1 MNTILVVDDDKMN
14 LNNAL
19 RILSAE
25 YKVVPVPSGQVA
37 LKYLE
42 TNTPNLI
49 LLDVLMPDMDGFEV
63 MRHIMA
69 NPTTCAIPVV
79 FLTAD
84 EREDTR
90 VEGMALGA
98 KGFLGK
104 PLIAEDMIAK
114 VKEIIGS

>member
-1 MNTILVVDDDKMN
+1 MQTVLVVDDDKMN

-19 RILSAE
+19 RILSSE

-42 TNTPNLI
+42 ANVPSLI
-49 LLDVLMPDMDGFEV
+49 LLDVLMPGMDGFEV
-63 MRHIMA
+63 MRQIKS
-69 NPTTCAIPVV
+69 NPSASAIPVV

-84 EREDTR
+84 EREETR

-98 KGFLGK
+98 RGFLNK
-104 PLIAEDMIAK
+104 PLVAEEMISK
-114 VKEIIGS
+114 IKSIIG